1 MITRVRHT
9 GIVVQ
14 DLEKAVWFYEKLGFE
29 LWKREFESGAF
40 LDQLVGIPEA
50 KIETAKMKSP
60 CGSMIELL
68 QYLSHPKQKKIE
80 PQPSNQLGCSH
91 LAFTVASIENTL
103 STIQTAGGSLV
114 NQPALTPSG
123 EVQVAYCHDLEGN
136 LLEIVEEN

>member
-9 GIVVQ
+9 GIVVH
-14 DLEKAVWFYEKLGFE
+14 DLEKAVAFYEKLGFE
-29 LWKREFESGAF
+29 LWKREIESGSF

-80 PQPSNQLGCSH
+80 PNLLISLDVPTLPSQSPQLKTH
-91 LAFTVASIENTL
+91 LVQSKL
-103 STIQTAGGSLV
+103 
-114 NQPALTPSG
+114 
-123 EVQVAYCHDLEGN
+123 QVAWLIN
-136 LLEIVEEN
+136 PL

>member
-29 LWKREFESGAF
+29 LWKREIESGSF

-91 LAFTVASIENTL
+91 LAFTVPQLKTH
-103 STIQTAGGSLV
+103 LV
-114 NQPALTPSG
+114 QSKLQG
-123 EVQVAYCHDLEGN
+123 
-136 LLEIVEEN
+136 